1 MNMVS
6 IVIYFSYFYLWVMLS
21 NFLKFFLTIVPYAGR
36 EYLSSVF
43 GRKYQMIPTGV
54 NTICL
59 FFEFHTLSVTQRLR
73 RRNPPTSLRWL
84 HPPRRD
90 LDSGSNILLLRLAL
104 SRLNAAGEYRSG
116 RRLRPG
122 MTIKGQARW

>member
-1 MNMVS
+1 
-6 IVIYFSYFYLWVMLS
+6 
-21 NFLKFFLTIVPYAGR
+21 
-36 EYLSSVF
+36 
-43 GRKYQMIPTGV
+43 MIPTGV

-90 LDSGSNILLLRLAL
+90 LDTRVKPEYDREGAVKSENDKERKVKPEGNRK
-104 SRLNAAGEYRSG
+104 GERSS
-116 RRLRPG
+116 L
-122 MTIKGQARW
+122 KAEA

>member
-1 MNMVS
+1 MVS

-90 LDSGSNILLLRLAL
+90 LDPRVKPEGDNKGRDSPIKPENDREGGRQV
-104 SRLNAAGEYRSG
+104 GE
-116 RRLRPG
+116 
-122 MTIKGQARW
+122 